1 MPIGFCKYYIAN
13 MGTFVGFG
21 GCLHRSCRLCLV
33 RMPGVC
39 VFDVDVGLPELGF
52 ALGVALGFVFQ
63 YHNSY

>member
-1 MPIGFCKYYIAN
+1 M
-13 MGTFVGFG
+13 
-21 GCLHRSCRLCLV
+21 L
-33 RMPGVC
+33 GVC